1 MLNKCFSFTKCM
13 VIKSKSESNGKNLEI
28 YGIKAV
34 DPSDSKRIF
43 TLSDISSNLALV
55 KSIADKIN
63 NNDVS
68 FLHIRDVIVDSLY
81 DVYDF

>member
-1 MLNKCFSFTKCM
+1 MLNNCFSFTKCTI
-13 VIKSKSESNGKNLEI
+13 IKSKSENNGKIFET

-34 DPSDSKRIF
+34 DPSDSKCIF

-63 NNDVS
+63 NNNVS

-81 DVYDF
+81 DVYGF

>member
-1 MLNKCFSFTKCM
+1 MLNNCFNFTKCT
-13 VIKSKSESNGKNLEI
+13 VIKSKSENNGKNFET

-34 DPSDSKRIF
+34 DPSDSKCIF
-43 TLSDISSNLALV
+43 TLSDISPNLALV

-63 NNDVS
+63 NNNVS

>member
-1 MLNKCFSFTKCM
+1 MLNKCFNFTKCM
-13 VIKSKSESNGKNLEI
+13 VIKSKSENNGSNFEI

-43 TLSDISSNLALV
+43 TLSDISPNLALV